1 MSRCLPTEEVVQLS
15 RAICSLWRSKAQEK
29 KTYFLH
35 SSYIGKSMHSNR
47 EFGFGKS
54 LPLIRPPQYIFCFN
68 SQTLIVH
75 FDENEDT
82 CSMLI
87 SAADGTISPPLQRT
101 GAIQYIHVCMSTCNI
116 PSLLH
121 CKQVQWSGQQMTPY
135 NHQFCIGLDQSQP
148 KPPQEN
154 KVTSIL
160 SKAINQC

>member
-1 MSRCLPTEEVVQLS
+1 MDCPMSRCLAPEEVAQLS
-15 RAICSLWRSKAQEK
+15 RAICSLWRSKAQKK

-54 LPLIRPPQYIFCFN
+54 LPLIRPPQYIFFFN

-87 SAADGTISPPLQRT
+87 SAADGTISPPLHST
-101 GAIQYIHVCMSTCNI
+101 GLQMVR
-116 PSLLH
+116 PLH
-121 CKQVQWSGQQMTPY
+121 LT
-135 NHQFCIGLDQSQP
+135 GLDTSQNHL
-148 KPPQEN
+148 KKMRSSSCWSFN
-154 KVTSIL
+154 TKRRKIM
-160 SKAINQC
+160 

>member
-1 MSRCLPTEEVVQLS
+1 MKLKHCPMSRCLVKKFEHCSMSRCLMKKFKHCPVPNEEVPTEEVAQLS
-15 RAICSLWRSKAQEK
+15 RAICSLWRSKAQKK

-68 SQTLIVH
+68 PQTLIVH

-101 GAIQYIHVCMSTCNI
+101 GAIQYIHVCMSTYIHGNI

-121 CKQVQWSGQQMTPY
+121 CKQVQ
-135 NHQFCIGLDQSQP
+135 
-148 KPPQEN
+148 
-154 KVTSIL
+154 
-160 SKAINQC
+160 